1 MKQFFF
7 LLLLTLSAGSFTYAQ
22 TTTVRGKVTD
32 ENGEAVIGAPVVL
45 SIIHSVG
52 TVTDVDGN
60 YTLAIPDTNPQIIVV
75 SYIGFQP
82 AQKTI
87 LPESG
92 KVAVLNFTLKAATQ
106 AIHEVEI
113 TAKAVKAK
121 DYYMEKV
128 KTNSATSIDYIS
140 SETMKKT
147 GDLNVVS
154 AVARVSGVSTS
165 GGFIT
170 VRGIG
175 DRYVKTAINGSMIP
189 TLDPFT
195 NNIKLDLFPATLVD
209 NVIITKTASPELP
222 GDWAGA
228 YLSIETKDYPDHLT
242 LDMETSFG
250 YNDHTSFKDVI
261 SSERSSTDW
270 LGYDNGLRD
279 HDHSTFND
287 ASPHPTDYQEMVA
300 LGLGT
305 YFNSLGITR
314 ENWTYDGANGN
325 NYYKL
330 GLVQLGLLPP
340 ALINNADAFAAAD
353 QLYKSGTYSSDAFK
367 VINAN
372 VPATGKSFPVNWE
385 PVKREVPLNFSQS
398 FSIGNQTTL
407 FKKPF
412 GFIAGFR
419 YGSAINYDDNSKAN
433 RMKSDGSLSNSE
445 DREVGSEINGWSAL
459 FNASYKFS
467 PNHSISLL
475 FMPNFRGVNNASFG
489 VDTIDRTNNYI
500 LTKPQFYEQRKQ
512 LVYQFKSEHY
522 IPSLKLKAELNASYT
537 NGKSSA
543 PDFKYLQYQQNPL
556 TATYNI
562 DPSVGLGIHRY
573 YRYLSDN
580 IFDSR
585 LLFEVPIGKTPELV
599 RKLKFGAAYQRNDK
613 KSDQYDYLLSF
624 KGNATLVNDNM
635 NDFFNYS
642 NFEMHDYV
650 DVNGVTQTTIDQFYI
665 NNTSVADHNFGNS
678 DVLSGFVMTDF
689 AIVTRVRVSG
699 GLRVEKAS
707 IFTDVFQYDSLGLA
721 RNDPRRQYSDQLPPA
736 NPGKLDE
743 TSYLPSINLIYKLK
757 DNADAPINLRANFSQ
772 SVARPSIRELSDVAA
787 FDYEYRSFVFGNSD
801 LKMVNVNNYDLRG
814 EAYFKSGDNVSVS
827 VFYKDFRH
835 HIELVNSGGYTW
847 QNVDKSWVRGIELEG
862 KKVLSKNFDLG
873 ANVTVAESESKYV
886 RTTIVFG
893 GGEKIYIPE
902 DTVNRTMFG
911 QAPYVLNAI
920 LSYNAIKLRLVCTA
934 SYNLQGER
942 LVIASDNAAIPD
954 IYEQPRNLLDL
965 KVMKAIGKHF
975 NASITV
981 RDVLNTPVERK
992 YHNTNIIYDTYS
1004 YGTNYVFALAYK
1016 L

>member
-1 MKQFFF
+1 MKLRILFLFLF
-7 LLLLTLSAGSFTYAQ
+7 LLSCSFSFAQ
-22 TTTVRGKVTD
+22 YTVRGKVTD

-45 SIIHSVG
+45 SVIHSVG
-52 TVTDVDGN
+52 TVTDLDGN
-60 YTLAIPDTNPQIIVV
+60 YSLAIPDTTPQIIVV
-75 SYIGFQP
+75 SYIGFQT

-87 LPESG
+87 EPQTG
-92 KVAVLNFTLKAATQ
+92 KVVVLNFTLKPASQ
-106 AIHEVEI
+106 AIQEVEV

-128 KTNSATSIDYIS
+128 KTNSAVSIDYIS

-175 DRYVKTAINGSMIP
+175 DRYVKTALNGSRIP

-209 NVIITKTASPELP
+209 NVILTKTASPELP

-228 YLSIETKDYPDHLT
+228 YISIETKDYPDHLT
-242 LDMETSFG
+242 VDEETSFG
-250 YNDHTSFKDVI
+250 YNDHTTFKEVI

-270 LGYDNGLRD
+270 LGYDNNFRD
-279 HDHSTFND
+279 HDHGTFND
-287 ASPHPTDYQEMVA
+287 ASPHPTDYQEFVA
-300 LGLGT
+300 LGLGS
-305 YFNSLGITR
+305 YYNSLGVSQQ
-314 ENWTYDGANGN
+314 NWMNDGANGN

-330 GLVQLGLLPP
+330 GLVQLGLLAP
-340 ALINNADAFAAAD
+340 ALFNDEDAFVEAD
-353 QLYKSGTYSSDAFK
+353 KLYKNGTYSSEAFK

-372 VPATGKSFPVNWE
+372 VPATGKSFPANWD
-385 PVKREVPLNFSQS
+385 PIKRKAPLNFSQS

-407 FKKPF
+407 FGKPF
-412 GFIAGFR
+412 GFIGGFR
-419 YGSAINYDDNSKAN
+419 YGSVINYDQDSKAD
-433 RMKSDGSLSNSE
+433 RMKSDGSLSSSE
-445 DREVGSEINGWSAL
+445 KREVGSETNGWSAL
-459 FNASYKFS
+459 LNVSYKFS
-467 PNHSISLL
+467 PNHSFSLL
-475 FMPNFRGVNNASFG
+475 YMPNFRGVNNVAYG
-489 VDTIDRTNNYI
+489 IDTTDRTGNFLI
-500 LTKPQFYEQRKQ
+500 TKPQFYEQRKQ
-512 LVYQFKSEHY
+512 LVYQYKSEHY
-522 IPSLKLKAELNASYT
+522 VPSLKLKAELNASYT

-543 PDFKYLQYQQNPL
+543 PDFKYLQYYQDPL
-556 TATYNI
+556 TGLYNI
-562 DPSVGLGIHRY
+562 DPAVGRGVHRY

-585 LLFEVPIGKTPELV
+585 LAFELPIGNKPELV
-599 RKLKFGAAYQRNDK
+599 RKLKFGAAYQRSDK
-613 KSDQYDYLLSF
+613 KSDQYDYLMSF

-635 NDFFNYS
+635 NDFFSLN
-642 NFEMHDYV
+642 NFEIHDYV
-650 DVNGVTQTTIDQFYI
+650 DVNGITQSTIDQFYV
-665 NNTSVADHNFGNS
+665 NYTTVADHNFGNS
-678 DVLSGFVMTDF
+678 DVLAGFIMADF
-689 AIVTRVRVSG
+689 AIVPRVRVSG

-707 IFTDVFQYDSLGLA
+707 IFTDVYQYDSLGYA
-721 RNDPRRQYSDQLPPA
+721 RNDPRRQYSSELPLA
-736 NPGKLDE
+736 NPGNFDE
-743 TSYLPSINLIYKLK
+743 TSYLPSINVIYKLK
-757 DNADAPINLRANFSQ
+757 LDENAPINLRANFSQ

-801 LKMVNVNNYDLRG
+801 LKMVNVNNYDFRA

-827 VFYKDFRH
+827 VFYKNFKN

-862 KKVLSKNFDLG
+862 KKVLSKNFDVG
-873 ANVTVAESESKYV
+873 ANVTVAESQSNYV
-886 RTTIVFG
+886 RTTILIG
-893 GGEKIYIPE
+893 GGGVKIYLPQ
-902 DTVNRTMFG
+902 DTVTRTMFG

-920 LSYNAIKLRLVCTA
+920 LSYKAVKLGLVCTA
-934 SYNLQGER
+934 SYNVQGER

-954 IYEQPRNLLDL
+954 IYEQPRNLVDF
-965 KVMKAIGKHF
+965 KVMKSLGKHF
-975 NASITV
+975 TASVTI
-981 RDVLNTPVERK
+981 RDLLNTPVERK
-992 YHNTNIIYDTYS
+992 YHGTSVIYDTYT